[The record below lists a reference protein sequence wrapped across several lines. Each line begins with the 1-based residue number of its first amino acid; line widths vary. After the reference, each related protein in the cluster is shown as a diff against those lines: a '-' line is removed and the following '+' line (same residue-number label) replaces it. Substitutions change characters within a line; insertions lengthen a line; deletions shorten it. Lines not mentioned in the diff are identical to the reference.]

1 MKLVSCHIDGFGI
14 YINQDFKFDE
24 KLNSYLMTN
33 GKGKSTLTEF
43 IISMLYGMENTSKT
57 KFNTREHYKPFKTKE
72 FGGVLIL
79 KDKNNEYKIKRE
91 FASKQSND
99 ETKFYVNDE
108 LKNIKEI
115 GEYLFDLDKESFIK
129 LFVIN
134 AKDIEIKAT
143 NNINSNLVSILGN
156 LDTTYDISLIEENL
170 TAEIKKLSNK
180 SSGLINITKQKIR
193 NLNNNKASK
202 LEIYATIPNLKAE
215 INDLNK
221 EIKELETKKEVENK
235 KAIIE
240 EKWKYIDDLE
250 KRINELKNNI
260 NNLLMKYNNIIPN
273 ENEVENIGK
282 NLNKIKDNNDY
293 IESFNDEDYL
303 LNKPLFS
310 DLNEEKL
317 NKINEGIIDYNIIK
331 KNLENNSLTD
341 EETSLLNRFNNHK
354 PELNKLEEYKNKCL
368 NNNIKNK
375 YSPYI
380 ITSIILALVLI
391 SGLVTVSFNL
401 AIGIILVIISVIGLF
416 IDGFIFIKNPKLK
429 NNDLI
434 SEINKYALQYG
445 YLYQGDVISLLNNMI
460 NDLNIYNNLK
470 GKDSIILNNELD
482 DLETK
487 LKQIFN
493 KYNIHDNDFVNSYN
507 KLIQNYN
514 NFKILEN
521 KYNDYLKKKEIK
533 ENENKEIEII
543 ISEFKNKYKI
553 DDISI
558 IDIKNDLSSYNRDC
572 EALRNEENNLLNY
585 KKDNNLI
592 DREIN
597 DNINIDELNSKLE
610 DLRNK
615 LSIKQNELTDNEN
628 EVSDIDNIINDID
641 LNKELLDKYE
651 LDNKLLEKAKNYL
664 IEADNNLKNR
674 YIKPIKN
681 NYSKYAKMLENT
693 LGENISITKDLELQ
707 IMINNVPYKYNHLSS
722 GELSI
727 CALCFRLALIDNLGI
742 NSFIIFD
749 DSFSNLDSNH
759 FNNVANLIKDLT
771 KDKQILYFTCHES
784 RKIE

>member
-1 MKLVSCHIDGFGI
+1 MKLISCHIDGFGI
-14 YINQDFKFDE
+14 YINQDFKFDD

-43 IISMLYGMENTSKT
+43 IISMLYGMENTSKI
-57 KFNTREHYKPFKTKE
+57 KFNTREHYRPFKTKE

-79 KDKNNEYKIKRE
+79 QDNNNEYKIKRE

-99 ETKFYVNDE
+99 ETKFYINNE
-108 LKNIKEI
+108 LKDIKEI
-115 GEYLFDLDKESFIK
+115 GEYLFNLDKESFIK
-129 LFVIN
+129 LFIIN

-143 NNINSNLVSILGN
+143 TNINSNLVSILGN

-170 TAEIKKLSNK
+170 TAKIKKLSNK
-180 SSGLINITKQKIR
+180 SSGLISLTKQKIS

-202 LEIYATIPNLKAE
+202 LEIYDTISNLKTE
-215 INDLNK
+215 INDLEK
-221 EIKELETKKEVENK
+221 EIKELEIKKETENK
-235 KAIIE
+235 KLIIE
-240 EKWKYIDDLE
+240 EKWKYVEDLE
-250 KRINELKNNI
+250 NRINELKYNI

-273 ENEVENIGK
+273 ESEIIKIEN
-282 NLNKIKDNNDY
+282 NLNIIDNNNIY
-293 IESFNDEDYL
+293 INSFSDQDYL
-303 LNKPLFS
+303 LNKPLFN
-310 DLNEEKL
+310 DLDEEKL
-317 NKINEGIIDYNIIK
+317 NKINDEIINYNIIK
-331 KNLENNSLTD
+331 NDLENKSLTD
-341 EETSLLNRFNNHK
+341 EETSLLNRFNNYK
-354 PELNKLEEYKNKCL
+354 PDLNKLEEYKNKCL
-368 NNNIKNK
+368 NNNVKNK
-375 YSPYI
+375 YLPYI
-380 ITSIILALVLI
+380 ITCIILALVLI
-391 SGLVTVSFNL
+391 SGLVIVSFNL
-401 AIGIILVIISVIGLF
+401 IIGITLVIISIIGLF
-416 IDGFIFIKNPKLK
+416 IDGFIFIKSTKLK

-470 GKDSIILNNELD
+470 EKDNNILKNKLD
-482 DLETK
+482 NLETK

-493 KYNIHDNDFVNSYN
+493 KYNIYDNNFTSSY
-507 KLIQNYN
+507 KILIQNYN
-514 NFKILEN
+514 NFKNLEN
-521 KYNDYLKKKEIK
+521 KYNDYLKNKENKIK
-533 ENENKEIEII
+533 ENEEIEIVI
-543 ISEFKNKYKI
+543 NEFKNKYKI
-553 DDISI
+553 DNISI
-558 IDIKNDLSSYNRDC
+558 IDIKKDLISFNSDN
-572 EALRNEENNLLNY
+572 EILRNEENKLLNY

-597 DNINIDELNSKLE
+597 DNINIDELNLNLKN
-610 DLRNK
+610 LRK
-615 LSIKQNELTDNEN
+615 ELSIKQSKLSENED
-628 EVSDIDNIINDID
+628 EVSDIDDIINDIAV
-641 LNKELLDKYE
+641 NKELLDKYE

-693 LGENISITKDLELQ
+693 LGENIIITKDLELQ